1 MKRIGWILF
10 LLGHALN
17 MFSQVSI
24 EKLSGSYY
32 EITLNGQKMLIDAG
46 CGGRIVSLKSNRHEL
61 LLQDSINPI
70 NYGSTFWVSPQ
81 DWGWPP
87 PAILDRGRYSVRIE
101 NNSLMLSS
109 GVDDLMKCKIE
120 KTIHSVVGDTSFV
133 IEYKIINESDII
145 LKYAPWEVTRVPAG
159 GITFFPEGPAGGKRQ
174 SKLNIIKHEGIVWFY
189 FDPLLVNDHQK
200 LFYNGK
206 EGWLAHQTNSLL
218 FIKRYPDISYEQEA
232 PGETE
237 VELYINKNRTYMEL
251 EIQGEYVSLSPK
263 DTIVWKVCWFL
274 RERQNKIET
283 DDERKNVLSYV
294 RRLVNCEK

>member
-24 EKLSGSYY
+24 EKLSGPYY

-70 NYGSTFWVSPQ
+70 NYGSTLWVSPQ

-159 GITFFPEGPAGGKRQ
+159 DQFFLKDQPEGRD
-174 SKLNIIKHEGIVWFY
+174 SLN
-189 FDPLLVNDHQK
+189 
-200 LFYNGK
+200 
-206 EGWLAHQTNSLL
+206 
-218 FIKRYPDISYEQEA
+218 
-232 PGETE
+232 
-237 VELYINKNRTYMEL
+237 
-251 EIQGEYVSLSPK
+251 
-263 DTIVWKVCWFL
+263 
-274 RERQNKIET
+274 
-283 DDERKNVLSYV
+283 
-294 RRLVNCEK
+294 

>member
-70 NYGSTFWVSPQ
+70 NYGSTLWVSPQ

-189 FDPLLVNDHQK
+189 FAPLLVNDHQK

-218 FIKRYPDISYEQEA
+218 FIKRYPDIS
-232 PGETE
+232 
-237 VELYINKNRTYMEL
+237 
-251 EIQGEYVSLSPK
+251 
-263 DTIVWKVCWFL
+263 
-274 RERQNKIET
+274 
-283 DDERKNVLSYV
+283 
-294 RRLVNCEK
+294 